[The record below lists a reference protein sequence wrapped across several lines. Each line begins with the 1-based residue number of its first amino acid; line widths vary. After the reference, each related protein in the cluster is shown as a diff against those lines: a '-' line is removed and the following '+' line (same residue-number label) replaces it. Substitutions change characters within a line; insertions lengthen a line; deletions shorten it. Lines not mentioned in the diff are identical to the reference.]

1 MTRTIPYALAVL
13 IVAFASVASAQS
25 PFDRLLDSARKITD
39 QAKKL
44 QQATT
49 DLSEQQEQEIGR
61 DWASILLGAAA
72 LVERP
77 ELQRYV
83 NQLGRWISLQSDRP
97 ELAWNFGVLNAPTLN
112 AFATPGGYIFI
123 TRGLFERMRSE
134 AELAGV
140 LAHEIAHVVQRHHLN
155 AMKSASAMSLG
166 ADALREVAQS
176 RTRNSALTAK
186 VVESAK
192 EVMARGLDKN
202 DEYEADRI
210 GMQLAARAGYDPFG
224 LPAVLQM
231 LAAVNP
237 SDSAV
242 ALMFSTH
249 PPPAARLEAIE
260 QSLAPGLEHARPR
273 IVSSDEFR
281 ALVRAR

>member
-1 MTRTIPYALAVL
+1 MKHIFHLALAAL
-13 IVAFASVASAQS
+13 ITTFASTASAQS

-39 QAKKL
+39 QTKKL

-49 DLSEQQEQEIGR
+49 DLNEQQEQEIGR
-61 DWASILLGAAA
+61 DWASILLGAAP

-83 NQLGRWISLQSDRP
+83 NQLGRWIALQSDRP
-97 ELAWNFGVLNAPTLN
+97 EIAWNFGVLNAPTLN
-112 AFATPGGYIFI
+112 AFATPGGYVFI
-123 TRGLFERMRSE
+123 TRGLLERMRSE
-134 AELAGV
+134 GELAGV

-155 AMKSASAMSLG
+155 AMKSAGAMSLG
-166 ADALREVAQS
+166 TDALREFAQS
-176 RTRNSALTAK
+176 RTRNSELTAK

-202 DEYEADRI
+202 DEYEADRL
-210 GMQLAARAGYDPFG
+210 GMRLAARAGYDPFG
-224 LPAVLQM
+224 LPSVLQM
-231 LAAVNP
+231 LAAVSP

-242 ALMFSTH
+242 ALMFATH
-249 PPPAARLEAIE
+249 PPPSARLDAIE
-260 QSLAPGLEHARPR
+260 QSLTPELEQARPR

>member
-1 MTRTIPYALAVL
+1 MTCTIRCALAVWML
-13 IVAFASVASAQS
+13 TFAAAAAAQS

-39 QAKKL
+39 QASKL

-49 DLSEQQEQEIGR
+49 DLTEQQERDIGR
-61 DWASILLGAAA
+61 DWASILLGAAP

-77 ELQRYV
+77 ELQAYV
-83 NQLGRWISLQSDRP
+83 NQLGRWIALQSDRADI
-97 ELAWNFGVLNAPTLN
+97 AWNFGVLNAPTLN

-123 TRGLFERMRSE
+123 TRGLLERMQSE

-140 LAHEIAHVVQRHHLN
+140 LAHEIAHVVQRHHLK
-155 AMKSASAMSLG
+155 AMKSAGAMSFG
-166 ADALREVAQS
+166 AEALTEVARS

-202 DEYEADRI
+202 DEYEADRL

-249 PPPAARLEAIE
+249 PPPSARLDAIE
-260 QSLAPGLEHARPR
+260 QSLTPELEKARPR
-273 IVSSDEFR
+273 ILSSDEFR
-281 ALVRAR
+281 LLVRAR